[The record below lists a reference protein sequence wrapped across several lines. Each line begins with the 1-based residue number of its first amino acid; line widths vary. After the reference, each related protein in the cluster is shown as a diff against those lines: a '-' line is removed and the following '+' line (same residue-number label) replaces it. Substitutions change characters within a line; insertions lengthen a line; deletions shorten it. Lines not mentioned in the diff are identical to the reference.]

1 MSANSDITK
10 AARSQMELKWKS
22 QRASTEG
29 ELVKDFSVF
38 RTSCGIIDLCNV
50 RKIPNL
56 PTNVAREM
64 AFA

>member
-1 MSANSDITK
+1 
-10 AARSQMELKWKS
+10 
-22 QRASTEG
+22 
-29 ELVKDFSVF
+29 LVKDFSVF

-50 RKIPNL
+50 RKIQNL